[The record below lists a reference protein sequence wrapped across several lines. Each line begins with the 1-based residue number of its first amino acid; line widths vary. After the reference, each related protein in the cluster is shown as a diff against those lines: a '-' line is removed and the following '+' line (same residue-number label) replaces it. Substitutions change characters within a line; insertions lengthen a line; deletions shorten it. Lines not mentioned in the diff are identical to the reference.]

1 MDRRRLLAL
10 GAAGFVGAGLAA
22 PGFGWT
28 QELSPLPNAPAPIG
42 REERA
47 ARIANIDGFIE
58 GEMQSGYNTVVGERG
73 IRLSGGQRQRIGI
86 ARALYHD
93 PALLILDEATSALD
107 NLTETAVMEAID
119 RLAGRKTIVVVAHR
133 LSTVRDCDRIFMFDK
148 GAIIASGSYAELL
161 AGSDAFRKL
170 AAGAVDP
177 PAPGVP

>member
-1 MDRRRLLAL
+1 MTLPTSSPTA
-10 GAAGFVGAGLAA
+10 AA
-22 PGFGWT
+22 PVLLTPIQARVLGT
-28 QELSPLPNAPAPIG
+28 LMEKARTVPDSYPLTLNAL
-42 REERA
+42 
-47 ARIANIDGFIE
+47 
-58 GEMQSGYNTVVGERG
+58 QSACNQLTSR
-73 IRLSGGQRQRIGI
+73 
-86 ARALYHD
+86 D
-93 PALLILDEATSALD
+93 PVMSV
-107 NLTETAVMEAID
+107 TESEVLEAID